1 MFRIILLFV
10 IGAAIVGWI
19 TRTPGVRRALWVALA
34 LLGTYAVLKATGVI
48 EAIAPARDGV
58 F

>member
-1 MFRIILLFV
+1 MFRFILLFV
-10 IGAAIVGWI
+10 IGLAIVGWL
-19 TRTPGVRRALWVALA
+19 TRTPGVRRGFWVALA

-48 EAIAPARDGV
+48 EAIAPSRNGV

>member
-1 MFRIILLFV
+1 MLRFVLWFAIALAIIALLTRRRRIRL
-10 IGAAIVGWI
+10 
-19 TRTPGVRRALWVALA
+19 ALWL
-34 LLGTYAVLKATGVI
+34 LLGILGTYAVLKATGVI

>member
-1 MFRIILLFV
+1 MLRFVLWFAIALAIIALL
-10 IGAAIVGWI
+10 
-19 TRTPGVRRALWVALA
+19 TRRRRVRLALWLLLGA
-34 LLGTYAVLKATGVI
+34 LGTYAVLKATGVI